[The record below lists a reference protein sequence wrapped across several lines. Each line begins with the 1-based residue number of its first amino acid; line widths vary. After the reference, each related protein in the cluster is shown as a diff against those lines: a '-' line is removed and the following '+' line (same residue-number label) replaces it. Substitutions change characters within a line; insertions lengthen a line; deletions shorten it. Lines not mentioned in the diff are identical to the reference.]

1 MSEYVKVNKEGLTKL
16 IDAAYCARSLLDS
29 VHCYDTEVYETL
41 GEVIQ
46 STWEEIE

>member
-1 MSEYVKVNKEGLTKL
+1 MSEYVKVNKEDLIKL
-16 IDAAYCARSLLDS
+16 IDAAYNARSLLDS

-46 STWEEIE
+46 ITWEEIE